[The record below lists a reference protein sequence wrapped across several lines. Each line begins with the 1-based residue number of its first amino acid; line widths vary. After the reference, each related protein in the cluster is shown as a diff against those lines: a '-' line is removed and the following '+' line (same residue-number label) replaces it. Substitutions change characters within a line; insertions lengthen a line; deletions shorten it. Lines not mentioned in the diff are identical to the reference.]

1 MIGPSYG
8 SRVMDL
14 YYPWSRSSTVLV
26 IQVMKRG
33 RNVWQRTYKCNVS
46 GYIWLSLHIAQRNFI
61 FLSLLGTIYS
71 LIFNHFSL
79 LSLCILSLLIHA
91 IFLSIKTRISLLKIS
106 ITKIKDS
113 LLEIDLIMHQR
124 DEKYILIYPKEE
136 KKRYREEG
144 KILPTWLHDSP
155 SSIIAIVKKN
165 VTSFKIVLKIV
176 SSSRTRNHSRKNKC
190 MDD

>member
-79 LSLCILSLLIHA
+79 LSLCILSLLIRN
-91 IFLSIKTRISLLKIS
+91 ISFNKNTNFVVENINNKNKRFLTRLDYASTRRKNIPLSTL
-106 ITKIKDS
+106 
-113 LLEIDLIMHQR
+113 
-124 DEKYILIYPKEE
+124 
-136 KKRYREEG
+136 RYREE

-155 SSIIAIVKKN
+155 SSIIAIVKK
-165 VTSFKIVLKIV
+165 
-176 SSSRTRNHSRKNKC
+176 KC
-190 MDD
+190 HQFQAF

>member
-79 LSLCILSLLIHA
+79 LSLCILSLLI
-91 IFLSIKTRISLLKIS
+91 RNISFNKNTNFVVENINN
-106 ITKIKDS
+106 KNKR

-124 DEKYILIYPKEE
+124 DEKIYLYLPWDIAR
-136 KKRYREEG
+136 KKFYQRDFTTLLLR
-144 KILPTWLHDSP
+144 
-155 SSIIAIVKKN
+155 SSRSLKKN
-165 VTSFKIVLKIV
+165 VTSFKRFKDRLEF
-176 SSSRTRNHSRKNKC
+176 THA
-190 MDD
+190 

>member
-124 DEKYILIYPKEE
+124 DEKIYLYLPWDIAR
-136 KKRYREEG
+136 KKFYQRDFTTLLLR
-144 KILPTWLHDSP
+144 
-155 SSIIAIVKKN
+155 SSRSLKKN
-165 VTSFKIVLKIV
+165 VTSFKRFKDRLEF
-176 SSSRTRNHSRKNKC
+176 THA
-190 MDD
+190 

>member
-1 MIGPSYG
+1 MDFETNFFSSLDKLCDLAKFLTRAIKTEQLKLYDRAELWISSNG
-8 SRVMDL
+8 SLLSVVTIIDSL
-14 YYPWSRSSTVLV
+14 GYPGHETRT
-26 IQVMKRG
+26 
-33 RNVWQRTYKCNVS
+33 NVWQRTYKCNVS

-113 LLEIDLIMHQR
+113 LLDLIMHQR
-124 DEKYILIYPKEE
+124 DEKIYLNLSKRRKEE
-136 KKRYREEG
+136 ISWGG
-144 KILPTWLHDSP
+144 KNFT
-155 SSIIAIVKKN
+155 N
-165 VTSFKIVLKIV
+165 VTSRLSFFDH
-176 SSSRTRNHSRKNKC
+176 RDR
-190 MDD
+190 